1 MTHASCRIHAD
12 VSQQTHKYG
21 VVFSAAAESL
31 TVTATPPTA
40 PVGKFTHNRGGIFD
54 SAPENILPDN
64 AETPY
69 VTHLVAD
76 GIRLSLADVLPDDV
90 VTVDAAAVRDVVAR
104 DDPDVVVVD
113 AATVADP
120 AAVVNTVRSTTDA
133 AIVAI
138 GTTALDADVAC
149 ASSCEGSVRAA
160 VERARH
166 IASYRRSVSDLYEAC
181 RERALGRPDEDV
193 RERRRAADEEFAS
206 LPDDREAFAAALRPE
221 DEDG

>member
-1 MTHASCRIHAD
+1 MPL
-12 VSQQTHKYG
+12 G
-21 VVFSAAAESL
+21 L
-31 TVTATPPTA
+31 P
-40 PVGKFTHNRGGIFD
+40 GKFEPELNGIFD
-54 SAPENILPDN
+54 KTPENILPDH

-76 GIRLSLADVLPDDV
+76 DTHRSLAEVLPDDV

-113 AATVADP
+113 VATIADP
-120 AAVVNTVRSTTDA
+120 AAVVETVRSSTDA
-133 AIVAI
+133 VIVAV
-138 GTTALDADVAC
+138 GATALDVDIAC
-149 ASSCEGSVRAA
+149 TATSETSVRAA

-166 IASYRRSVSDLYEAC
+166 IASYRHSVSDLYEAC

-193 RERRRAADEEFAS
+193 RERRQTADEQFAS
-206 LPDDREAFAAALRPE
+206 LPDDREAFAAVLRPE

>member
-1 MTHASCRIHAD
+1 M
-12 VSQQTHKYG
+12 
-21 VVFSAAAESL
+21 
-31 TVTATPPTA
+31 
-40 PVGKFTHNRGGIFD
+40 
-54 SAPENILPDN
+54 
-64 AETPY
+64 
-69 VTHLVAD
+69 THLVAD
-76 GIRLSLADVLPDDV
+76 DTSRSLAEVLPDDV
-90 VTVDAAAVRDVVAR
+90 VPVDAAAVRDVVAR

-113 AATVADP
+113 AAAVADP

-133 AIVAI
+133 AIVAV

-149 ASSCEGSVRAA
+149 TTTSETALRAA

-193 RERRRAADEEFAS
+193 RERRRAADEQFAS

-221 DEDG
+221 AEDG